1 LNGGDPSQLNR
12 RKRRKTEPITFSD
25 QRVVIDL
32 SWDEYMSDKD
42 IRKLASQLGYAYG
55 ANFKVAR
62 PFQLHFTSFSGRLA
76 KYLETRSDWKHW
88 RVHIHAESYL
98 HVFRKEELVYLTS
111 DSPNEIQTLD
121 PQKVYIIGGLVDHNR
136 LKGITFQKAQTE
148 GIATARLPIDHFF
161 VMKTRKVL
169 TVNQVLEILL
179 AYASGSHNW
188 EEALLNVIPKRKGA
202 QLKQQIF
209 SHNNKCDST
218 NDNK

>member
-1 LNGGDPSQLNR
+1 
-12 RKRRKTEPITFSD
+12 
-25 QRVVIDL
+25 
-32 SWDEYMSDKD
+32 
-42 IRKLASQLGYAYG
+42 
-55 ANFKVAR
+55 
-62 PFQLHFTSFSGRLA
+62 
-76 KYLETRSDWKHW
+76 
-88 RVHIHAESYL
+88 
-98 HVFRKEELVYLTS
+98 VYLTS